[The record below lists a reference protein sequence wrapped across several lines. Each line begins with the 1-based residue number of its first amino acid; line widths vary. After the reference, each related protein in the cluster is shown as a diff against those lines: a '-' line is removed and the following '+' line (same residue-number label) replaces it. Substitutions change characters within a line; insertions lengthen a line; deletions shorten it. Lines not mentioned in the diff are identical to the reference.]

1 MNMKKTRILFWGSF
15 LGGIALVGLIVLIL
29 SISQGN
35 RMEKLEKMFPNWV
48 SAEGTIASFQ
58 AKFPQ
63 EPEYASQEI
72 PFTDSEGSIQQEIF
86 VSGSENMSYFVSSAV
101 YPVPLEGEE
110 EALLRQSLGGMVQ
123 TFTEGEVISSNYVVP
138 LSGPN
143 YLEFEIHNIADDVF
157 VRGRLFTASQALYQ
171 VYATYSKPAYNDDEY
186 TYFVNS
192 FAIQ

>member
-1 MNMKKTRILFWGSF
+1 MKKTKILFWGSF
-15 LGGIALVGLIVLIL
+15 LGGIVLVGLIVLIL
-29 SISQGN
+29 NISQGN
-35 RMEKLEKMFPNWV
+35 RMEKLEKMFPNLV

-72 PFTDSEGSIQQEIF
+72 PLADSEGSIQQEIF

-101 YPVPLEGEE
+101 SPVPLESEE

-123 TFTEGEVISSNYVVP
+123 TFTEGEVISSNYVIP
-138 LSGPN
+138 LSGAN